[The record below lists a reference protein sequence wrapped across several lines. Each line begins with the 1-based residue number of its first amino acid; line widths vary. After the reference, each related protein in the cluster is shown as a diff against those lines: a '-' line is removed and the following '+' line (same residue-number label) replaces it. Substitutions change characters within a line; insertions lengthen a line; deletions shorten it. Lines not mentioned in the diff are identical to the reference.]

1 MKKNIYYFSE
11 KKLKYAEIKNFYSKF
26 ISIVAIFSLVIASIL
41 FGGYNIISN
50 LISSNE
56 EEIILSHDNEL
67 IKNKFIEMSEKVE
80 SLNKEIELLKNT
92 NNDLRL
98 TVNLDPLTEEDR
110 NLGTGGSVFNRVIP
124 TEVSSI
130 KDIVEKVDQSLEVLT
145 TKISFEKNNY
155 SEIETSLNRNQK
167 LFESIPAILPTNGP
181 LGDKFGMRLH
191 PILKH
196 RRMHTGLDVVVN
208 TGTKVYAPG
217 NGKVI
222 KVGYRNGYGKVVEI
236 DHGFGYTSLYAHL
249 SKYSVKRGQ
258 KVKRGDLLGLSGQSG
273 SMATGPHLH
282 YEVKHRGVAL
292 NPRNFIFADIK
303 LFDFISD
310 ENLST
315 EKF

>member
-41 FGGYNIISN
+41 FGGYNLISN
-50 LISSNE
+50 VFAPNE
-56 EEIILSHDNEL
+56 QDLVLSHDNEL
-67 IKNKFIEMSEKVE
+67 IKEKFIEMSEKVE
-80 SLNKEIELLKNT
+80 SLNREIEVLKST

-98 TVNLDPLTEEDR
+98 TVNLDPLTDEDR
-110 NLGTGGSVFNRVIP
+110 NLGIGGSVFNRVIP

-130 KDIVEKVDQSLEVLT
+130 KDIVEKVDQSLDVLT
-145 TKISFEKNNY
+145 SKISFEKNNY
-155 SEIETSLNRNQK
+155 SEIETSLNENK
-167 LFESIPAILPTNGP
+167 ELFKSIPAVLPTNGP

-217 NGKVI
+217 NGTIK
-222 KVGYRNGYGKVVEI
+222 KVGYRSGYGKVVEI

-249 SKYSVKRGQ
+249 SKISVKRGR
-258 KVKRGDLLGLSGQSG
+258 KIKRGDLLGLSGQTG

-282 YEVKHRGVAL
+282 YEVKHKGIAL
-292 NPRNFIFADIK
+292 NPRNFIFKDIK

>member
-26 ISIVAIFSLVIASIL
+26 ISIVAIFSLVIAFIL
-41 FGGYNIISN
+41 FGGYN
-50 LISSNE
+50 LITKIFSPNE
-56 EEIILSHDNEL
+56 QELFLSQDNEL
-67 IKNKFIEMSEKVE
+67 IKEKFVEMSEKVAL
-80 SLNKEIELLKNT
+80 LNKEIEILKST

-98 TVNLDPLTEEDR
+98 TVNLDPLTKEDR
-110 NLGTGGSVFNRVIP
+110 NLGIGGSIFNRVIP

-130 KDIVEKVDQSLEVLT
+130 KDLVEKVDQSLDVLT
-145 TKISFEKNNY
+145 SKISFEKNNY
-155 SEIETSLNRNQK
+155 SEIETSLNHNK
-167 LFESIPAILPTNGP
+167 ELFKSIPAILPTNGP

-191 PILKH
+191 PILRH

-217 NGKVI
+217 NGTIK
-222 KVGYRNGYGKVVEI
+222 KVGYRSGYGKVIEI

-249 SKYSVKRGQ
+249 SKISVKRG
-258 KVKRGDLLGLSGQSG
+258 KKIMRGDLLGLSGQTG

-282 YEVKHRGVAL
+282 YEVKHKGIAL
-292 NPRNFIFADIK
+292 NPRNFIFNDIK

>member
-41 FGGYNIISN
+41 FGGYN
-50 LISSNE
+50 LIAKIFSPNE
-56 EEIILSHDNEL
+56 QELFLSQDNEL
-67 IKNKFIEMSEKVE
+67 IKEKFVEMSEKVAL
-80 SLNKEIELLKNT
+80 LNKEIEILKST

-98 TVNLDPLTEEDR
+98 TVNLDPLTKEDR
-110 NLGTGGSVFNRVIP
+110 NLGIGGSVFNRVIP

-130 KDIVEKVDQSLEVLT
+130 KDLVEKVDQSLDMLSS
-145 TKISFEKNNY
+145 KISFEKNNY
-155 SEIETSLNRNQK
+155 SEIETSLKHNK
-167 LFESIPAILPTNGP
+167 ELFKSIPAILPTNGP

-191 PILKH
+191 PILRH

-217 NGKVI
+217 NGTIK
-222 KVGYRNGYGKVVEI
+222 KVGYRSGYGKVVEI

-249 SKYSVKRGQ
+249 SKISVKRG
-258 KVKRGDLLGLSGQSG
+258 KKIKRGDLLGLSGQTG

-282 YEVKHRGVAL
+282 YEVKHKGIVL
-292 NPRNFIFADIK
+292 NPRNFIFNDIK

-315 EKF
+315 EKY